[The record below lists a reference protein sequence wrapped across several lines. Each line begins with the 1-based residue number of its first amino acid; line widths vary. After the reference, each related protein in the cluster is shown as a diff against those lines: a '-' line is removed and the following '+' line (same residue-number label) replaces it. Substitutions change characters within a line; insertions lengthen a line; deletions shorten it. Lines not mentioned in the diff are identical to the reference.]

1 MATFV
6 LVPGA
11 WLGAWAWRR
20 VTPLLRAA
28 GHDVHP
34 VTLTG
39 LGDRAHLGGAS
50 TDMSTHAHDV
60 VALLEAEELTEVILV
75 GHSYAG
81 AVVTVV
87 AGQVPERIAELVYLD
102 AEVPAPGVSLF
113 DSAGADYREYME
125 ARARAAGDPTRMP
138 FLTDDELD
146 QFYGEH
152 GLGGDDLRWLRVH
165 AVSLPMGT
173 STEPVGP
180 GPDLAAV
187 PHTFIRCTGTPGPG
201 LVEPGLAGW
210 EYAELPTGHWPMV
223 TLPDELARLL
233 DERAQRR
240 DPAAGGSPQPAPSP
254 V

>member
-20 VTPLLRAA
+20 VTPALRAA
-28 GHDVHP
+28 GHEVFP
-34 VTLTG
+34 VTLTA
-39 LGDRAHLGGAS
+39 LGDRAHLGSGA
-50 TDMSTHAHDV
+50 TDLSTHARDV
-60 VALLEAEELTEVILV
+60 VALLEAEELTDVVLV

-102 AEVPAPGVSLF
+102 AQVPAPGVSLF
-113 DSAGADYREYME
+113 DGDPDYRAYLE
-125 ARARAAGDPTRMP
+125 ARAAEAGDPTRMA

-152 GLGGDDLRWLRVH
+152 GLGAEDLRWLRAH
-165 AVSLPMGT
+165 AVGLPMAT
-173 STEPVGP
+173 HTEPVGP
-180 GPDLAAV
+180 GPDPDPV

-201 LVEPGLAGW
+201 LVEPGLPGW
-210 EYAELPTGHWPMV
+210 DYAELATGHWPMV
-223 TLPDELARLL
+223 TLPEALTKLL
-233 DERAQRR
+233 DERARR
-240 DPAAGGSPQPAPSP
+240 RERVGGGAPQPSASP